1 MKWSYVACLAS
12 LVFIPT
18 GSAFEFTPTPS
29 EFNQWDTRCKT
40 AYSASGSGRKS
51 GYFPRMSDEQNKY
64 AREFGEAA
72 GGAWHYCAGLIFLKR
87 AQTSFGNERIGN
99 LNRGLV
105 EIKFT
110 ARNIDLNNS
119 WYPEVQVDL
128 AKAYILN
135 DDKKAGMDTLDKLLQ
150 SHSNSS
156 LAYTAKAY
164 YLKKDGKLDAAV
176 ALLQQAPAPVLAQSA
191 ELNYFLGWYLMEQG
205 HIQLATDYAIK
216 AYALGYPV
224 PTLKYKLQAKGVQF
238 PQ

>member
-1 MKWSYVACLAS
+1 MKWSFVACWAS
-12 LVFIPT
+12 LVVIP
-18 GSAFEFTPTPS
+18 SVYAFEFTPTQS
-29 EFNQWDTRCKT
+29 EFNQWDARCKK
-40 AYSASGSGRKS
+40 AYSATGSGRKS
-51 GYFPRMSDEQNKY
+51 GFYAKLSDEQNKS
-64 AREFGEAA
+64 ALAFAEAA
-72 GGAWHYCAGLIFLKR
+72 GGAWHYCAGIIFLKR
-87 AQTSFGNERIGN
+87 TQTTFGTERVSN
-99 LNRGLV
+99 LRRAV
-105 EIKFT
+105 TEIQFT

-128 AKAYILN
+128 AKAYMLS

-176 ALLQQAPAPVLAQSA
+176 VLMQQAPESVLNQSA

-205 HIQLATDYAIK
+205 HIQRATDYAIK

-224 PTLKYKLQAKGVQF
+224 PALKYKLQAKGVQF